1 MIKGPRYCEEPKY
14 LPSRSLLIAIQLVP
28 GEILPVA
35 IEGGMSTKHRW
46 MFVGWLMVSR
56 AGWIAI
62 ARRIPM
68 SEPLETALASETTNV
83 AIATDGMVSITD
95 HVKVEP
101 SDTAEPAPANVDAVS
116 LADIPG
122 MDEAKKAQ
130 INSDLSAQRL
140 KAGSE
145 ANNAMLLGDARTL
158 RSISILAI
166 QMAVFPDTD
175 WTQEAKDIGVDTD
188 MIKSKH
194 PAAMAVAGT
203 FGFKPYSDDPKV
215 AKQHGQYLDRYALAT
230 EGFKNLILALPAD
243 EFEKITL
250 DENGIKAVA
259 KRLDDAGGVNQL
271 AAEQRKANRQTPE
284 EREWRI
290 GLSAAKVKAHLEE
303 RGRETLLAGV
313 KGKGSP
319 SISLALAVE
328 VEGKPVSAPTKLD
341 LGSPLLSQAL
351 CSLAPVDPRVDTLGE
366 LLQVGSMVAEVKTDI
381 PVDGLEDAT
390 DPETKKRLASRHFV
404 LKPDG
409 SMLISPILNSE
420 SLVVVVKTK
429 QPILPDWPETLHH
442 FHTFGRRKAEVNIA
456 APERRKLF
464 DMRVDGR
471 GDTLGHCRVVLT
483 TNAAATRED
492 AKKDVGFLVEPL
504 RSEPGNY
511 PLDVLDGEF
520 ATKAKLEFA
529 LDGNA
534 QQLLF
539 GIVRGL
545 KSAGDEAATI
555 NLDGTHVKFNT
566 KRQLLKLGAK
576 TAKTG
581 EVNVR
586 AAHLHAVVSTLA
598 GLPLIP
604 DSVVTFATDLDGAV
618 RISFTTDR
626 ADYAVFLPAVM
637 AKGGLSNRYFPQIT
651 LD

>member
-1 MIKGPRYCEEPKY
+1 MQGVFPV
-14 LPSRSLLIAIQLVP
+14 STSLDTTI
-28 GEILPVA
+28 
-35 IEGGMSTKHRW
+35 T
-46 MFVGWLMVSR
+46 
-56 AGWIAI
+56 
-62 ARRIPM
+62 
-68 SEPLETALASETTNV
+68 SETTN
-83 AIATDGMVSITD
+83 AAAATKGVVSVTD
-95 HVKVEP
+95 RVKVET
-101 SDTAEPAPANVDAVS
+101 SNTAEPAPADVEAIS
-116 LADIPG
+116 LVDIPG

-130 INSDLSAQRL
+130 INSDLSARRL

-145 ANNAMLLGDARTL
+145 ASNAMLLGDARAV
-158 RSISILAI
+158 RSIAILAI

-175 WTQEAKDIGVDTD
+175 WTQEAKYVGVDTD
-188 MIKSKH
+188 KIKSKH

-203 FGFKPYSDDPKV
+203 FGLKPYSEDEKV

-230 EGFKNLILALPAD
+230 EGLKNLILALPAD
-243 EFEKITL
+243 ELEKITT
-250 DENGIKAVA
+250 
-259 KRLDDAGGVNQL
+259 DDAGFKTVEKLIEKAGGVNEL
-271 AAEQRKANRQTPE
+271 AAQQRKANRQTPD

-290 GLSAAKVKAHLEE
+290 DLAPAEVKAYLEKL
-303 RGRETLLAGV
+303 GRDTLLAGV
-313 KGKGSP
+313 KGEGTP
-319 SISLALAVE
+319 NISFALAVE
-328 VEGKPVSAPTKLD
+328 VDGKPVSAPTKLA
-341 LGSPLLSQAL
+341 LESPLLSQAL
-351 CSLAPVDPRVDTLGE
+351 CSLAPVDPLVDTLGE
-366 LLQVGSMVAEVKTDI
+366 LLQAGSMVAEVTTNI

-390 DPETKKRLASRHFV
+390 DPKTKKRLASRHFV

-409 SMLISPILNSE
+409 SMLISPILNPE
-420 SLVVVVKTK
+420 SPVVVVKTR
-429 QPILPDWPETLHH
+429 QPILPNWPETFHH
-442 FHTFGRRKAEVNIA
+442 FQTFGRRKAEVNIA

-464 DMRVDGR
+464 DVRVDGP
-471 GDTLGHCRVVLT
+471 GDTQGHCRVVLT
-483 TNAAATRED
+483 TPAAATPED
-492 AKKDVGFLVEPL
+492 RKRDVGFLVEPL

-520 ATKAKLEFA
+520 KAKLEFA

-555 NLDGTHVKFNT
+555 SLDGTHVKFST
-566 KRQLLKLGAK
+566 KRQLLKLEAK

-581 EVNVR
+581 EVKVR

-598 GLPLIP
+598 VLPLVP

-618 RISFTTDR
+618 RISFTTER

>member
-1 MIKGPRYCEEPKY
+1 MI
-14 LPSRSLLIAIQLVP
+14 
-28 GEILPVA
+28 
-35 IEGGMSTKHRW
+35 STTH
-46 MFVGWLMVSR
+46 
-56 AGWIAI
+56 
-62 ARRIPM
+62 
-68 SEPLETALASETTNV
+68 ETTNAAAV
-83 AIATDGMVSITD
+83 TEGMVSVND
-95 HVKVEP
+95 RVKVEP
-101 SDTAEPAPANVDAVS
+101 SDTAEPAPANVEAIS

-122 MDEAKKAQ
+122 MDDGKKAQ

-158 RSISILAI
+158 RGIAILAI
-166 QMAVFPDTD
+166 QMAVFPHTD
-175 WTQEAKDIGVDTD
+175 WTQEAAGIVDTD
-188 MIKSKH
+188 KIKSKH

-230 EGFKNLILALPAD
+230 EGLKNLILALPAD
-243 EFEKITL
+243 EFERITL

-271 AAEQRKANRQTPE
+271 AAGQRKANRQTPD

-290 GLSAAKVKAHLEE
+290 DLAPAKVKAHLEE
-303 RGRETLLAGV
+303 RGSETLLAGV

-328 VEGKPVSAPTKLD
+328 VDGKPVSAPTKLD

-366 LLQVGSMVAEVKTDI
+366 LLQAGSMVAEVKTDI

-390 DPETKKRLASRHFV
+390 DPKTKMRVASRHFV

-464 DMRVDGR
+464 DMQIDGP

-618 RISFTTDR
+618 RISFTTER
-626 ADYAVFLPAVM
+626 ADYAAFLPAVM